1 MTVDFLSA
9 VLTGLV
15 FSFTRPLDANAP
27 EFSLPW
33 NHHKY
38 IYMAEGH
45 VFDFHI
51 APFCWRLLA
60 PLLVYLLPLPTPLG
74 FVLVYF
80 ISMVGTATLVY
91 YIAKQMA
98 WCGPYPLLALLLFF
112 VPTFVVRQQAYSFLN
127 VDPLAYFLVTLA
139 IWAVV
144 SRRTFLFVVSLT
156 LGVATKP
163 SVLFAAP
170 VFYSLDVNRIIDI
183 PWLRRA
189 ILAVTP
195 AVAVVIA
202 IRLLIPAWNNDP
214 QYTAMLGE
222 NLSHVVIGKKI
233 YGLSDSCR
241 DIGLV
246 WLRHFS
252 LLEVRKLT
260 VFMFGIL
267 IILPLF
273 ALRSNAK
280 LFLRFAPFIL
290 LVYAQMLVATDGQ
303 RLLSLAFVPFI
314 LMSLNGLQLFAE
326 SGSINPLWLAALPL
340 SIFALSLTDKNANL
354 PFDMEVIVFSLL
366 VGFLLWRRP
375 VLEDKQGNPAP
386 DTVEAS

>member
-74 FVLVYF
+74 FLLVSF

-98 WCGPYPLLALLLFF
+98 WCGPYPLLALFLFF

-144 SRRTFLFVVSLT
+144 SRRTFLFVVSLM
-156 LGVATKP
+156 LGVATKE
-163 SVLFAAP
+163 SALFAAP
-170 VFYSLDVNRIIDI
+170 LFYSLNANRIIDI

-195 AVAVVIA
+195 ADA
-202 IRLLIPAWNNDP
+202 
-214 QYTAMLGE
+214 
-222 NLSHVVIGKKI
+222 
-233 YGLSDSCR
+233 
-241 DIGLV
+241 
-246 WLRHFS
+246 
-252 LLEVRKLT
+252 
-260 VFMFGIL
+260 
-267 IILPLF
+267 
-273 ALRSNAK
+273 
-280 LFLRFAPFIL
+280 L
-290 LVYAQMLVATDGQ
+290 LVAIC
-303 RLLSLAFVPFI
+303 P
-314 LMSLNGLQLFAE
+314 
-326 SGSINPLWLAALPL
+326 SIPVRHDDPPYTPL
-340 SIFALSLTDKNANL
+340 
-354 PFDMEVIVFSLL
+354 
-366 VGFLLWRRP
+366 
-375 VLEDKQGNPAP
+375 
-386 DTVEAS
+386 